1 MLKKRFMQVISRAKK
16 MWQEDASKAAL
27 VGRIS
32 FAPGDFFK
40 PGQLLTYIT
49 RAQALVDSVCHEA
62 CLFRNSNILCSCL
75 APRATSDC
83 ILEDGSH

>member
-40 PGQLLTYIT
+40 PGQLLTNIT
-49 RAQALVDSVCHEA
+49 RACALVYSVCHEA
-62 CLFRNSNILCSCL
+62 CIFPSSKYIMLFLGSSCNI
-75 APRATSDC
+75 
-83 ILEDGSH
+83 